1 MKNTIRKKIPVLFSR
16 PKKNPSVFHRPKK
29 IPLGQNVRPKKILR
43 TPRSLK
49 YVSGV
54 PGPLTLSNSVKARE
68 CSPAILGV
76 YVCYI
81 FKICSLNVDIN
92 YVIVT
97 VMKNIVLHHY
107 SRVVMMV
114 QFLQDSIVW
123 QCFSV
128 TSIS

>member
-1 MKNTIRKKIPVLFSR
+1 MKWVEQIIGCYFANLTSKKSR
-16 PKKNPSVFHRPKK
+16 MC
-29 IPLGQNVRPKKILR
+29 
-43 TPRSLK
+43 
-49 YVSGV
+49 YVT
-54 PGPLTLSNSVKARE
+54 PLTLSNSVKARE
-68 CSPAILGV
+68 CSPAILEV

-81 FKICSLNVDIN
+81 FKVCSLNVDIN

-114 QFLQDSIVW
+114 QFSQDSIVR

>member
-1 MKNTIRKKIPVLFSR
+1 MKWVEQIIGCYFANLTSKKSR
-16 PKKNPSVFHRPKK
+16 MC
-29 IPLGQNVRPKKILR
+29 
-43 TPRSLK
+43 
-49 YVSGV
+49 YVT
-54 PGPLTLSNSVKARE
+54 PLTLSNSVKARE

-81 FKICSLNVDIN
+81 FKVCSLNVDIN

-107 SRVVMMV
+107 SRVVMIV
-114 QFLQDSIVW
+114 QFSQDSIVR